1 MKHKTQTKRLLSLML
16 ALCMVISMFSG
27 LTLMASAADETWTPV
42 ELASVQPTDVIVIVA
57 TLSNG
62 TTYAMPYDNG
72 TSKPPAA
79 TAITVTD
86 GKLTSVADNL
96 KWNVTKAGENYKFN
110 PANDAS
116 TFLYCTS
123 TNNGV
128 RVGTNANNQ
137 FTLDAA
143 TGYLKNVATSRYIGV
158 YNAQDWRCYT
168 NTTGNTANQT
178 FTFYKLGSGEPAP
191 DTYAITTEVTGKY
204 AELGDISIPASAA
217 ANEPVT
223 ITSTSKKIVDVL
235 VATASGTT
243 IETVPVD
250 DHNVSFTMPAEAVDV
265 IVQLEDYYDVV
276 LNVTGGTD
284 ADVVVDPAT
293 APVGARVTVSAT
305 ASKIIES
312 VTCDPVC
319 DVIEVDGTYCFDM
332 PGEDVIVSVALAD
345 KPATTYTK
353 VSKPENGDTVAII
366 LDQNEA
372 NNNLAITT
380 TASGKG
386 LAGVTLTP
394 EGDTVKTAE
403 NVAFTVSV
411 DENGYYSFVADG
423 KYLTSG
429 NTGSPLSLADAAS
442 DYSLW
447 TLEAAE
453 GGWFIKSV
461 NAAYNG
467 NAQYLEFYSVFTVYG
482 KSATANAA
490 IYTFNFY
497 KDYGDEPIPEKYA
510 ITTKVTGNKSAPS
523 DISIDTEAT
532 AGDVVAFTSAGK
544 KIESAYALG
553 ETTATEIP
561 VEITSD
567 GLEGMFVMPAEPVSL
582 EIKVENYYD
591 VLLSVTGGEEADVTV
606 DHTVAPAGEM
616 ITVSANEGK
625 TIETVECLP
634 TCEVIEDN
642 GAYCFEMPT
651 EDVLVSVTLKTA
663 PVFAI
668 DTKTS
673 VGEGGI
679 VVAEPAEATEG
690 TQVTLTAMVEDGY
703 ELATWGYSYLGTE
716 DVVTVELPTGSLTV
730 TFTMPGEDVEVYATF
745 KEKVVVYH
753 DVLLYGYQHESSL
766 TVEDG
771 LTLEG
776 RLPELTAPEGYSF
789 VGWTEAVEDN
799 ADGSCPTMYNE
810 TTPVTGDLMLN
821 AVYSK
826 AGEGGGSGDYVK
838 VTENLADWSGEYLI
852 VYEATDQDAGVLDST
867 LDATGLSAV
876 NNNVSALIV
885 DGNTISANSH
895 DEYAVTIE
903 KVTGGYSIQTKS
915 NLYIGHTGS
924 KNSLNTDAKPFVNEI
939 SYDATEKCAV
949 IGQPNTKYVLRYN
962 AASNVKAFRFYT
974 GSQQPIQL
982 YKKESGSLTYTLN
995 PVAGVVEE
1003 FTKDPTVVL
1012 NYDRNVKLELDMLVD
1027 TAKLGGHTVKDIQ
1040 TDLMDMNAGWYNKE
1054 EVGNGT
1060 IVTSNKD
1067 GILIE
1072 NPDPNLSLVGN
1083 FQVTLD
1089 DNSTGTGIITIM
1101 GAQKVYCEDDNN
1113 MFDFTDGKNGTWDID
1128 FSGDEVQFQDVK
1140 DTFDDRDSH
1149 YVNCA
1154 TYSGNFAH
1162 VATVGATEVK
1172 PSAANTWPTATFT
1185 FRGTGFELIS
1195 AANAFGGAGKI
1206 ELKKAESGELISA
1219 HIFNNYYGGKYNGE
1233 TGEWEKTGGDNNAV
1247 NQAPIAAAEKLP
1259 YGDYQVTVTAIYS
1272 PAFDYAELG
1281 EYQLV
1286 IDGARVIDPLDEAG
1300 EGSCAYEEYKIHDL
1314 ISEAENL
1321 DQINL
1326 YVDGKGEISVLDAL
1340 QFGPANEIYLAPGQ
1354 AIPMQFIAGEI
1365 PTISIGARA
1374 YTGAPTTLG
1383 VYKAADGAITAP
1395 ILTEQIAT
1403 ATDMHY
1409 ALENIFTLNETAGY
1423 FETGTIV
1430 VRNDGAE
1437 PLALS
1442 SVRYESGFDVG
1453 AWVDNES
1460 YATAASFVKRM
1471 VQNKQNF
1478 ASLTDVDANAWYFG
1492 SVKFAVESGI
1502 MAGVGDNRFAPK
1514 QELTRAMAVRV
1525 LYVLAGQPEAKANT
1539 TFTDVAANTW
1549 YADAVAWGAENGI
1562 VAGVSATKFNPNGK
1576 LTREQMVAFLY
1587 RYAGKAQ
1594 VADDSIANYTDGAQV
1609 SAYAV
1614 NAMNWAI
1621 ANGIVSGMGN
1631 GTLAPKA
1638 TANRAQMASIL
1649 AHCDEL
1655 YAN

>member
-1 MKHKTQTKRLLSLML
+1 MKHKTQTKRLLSLVL

-57 TLSNG
+57 TKADGS
-62 TTYAMPYDNG
+62 TFAMPNDKG
-72 TSKPPAA
+72 TQSAPTA

-86 GKLTSVADNL
+86 GTLTSVADNL
-96 KWNVTKAGENYKFN
+96 KWNVTKDGTNYKFN
-110 PANDAS
+110 PAGDAS
-116 TFLYCTS
+116 TYLYCTN

-128 RVGTNANNQ
+128 RVGTNTGNQ
-137 FTLDAA
+137 FALDAS
-143 TGYLKNVATSRYIGV
+143 GYLENVATSRYIGV
-158 YNAQDWRCYT
+158 YATQDWRCYT
-168 NTTGNTANQT
+168 SPTATNIKGQT
-178 FTFYKLGSGEPAP
+178 FTFYKLGGGDPAP
-191 DTYAITTEVTGKY
+191 DTYAITTEMAGQNAVI
-204 AELGDISIPASAA
+204 EDISIPASAA
-217 ANEPVT
+217 ANEDVT

-235 VATASGTT
+235 VKTVSGTT

-250 DHNVSFTMPAEAVDV
+250 DHNVMFTMPAEAVNV

-293 APVGARVTVSAT
+293 APVGATVTVSAT

-312 VTCDPVC
+312 VTCNPVC
-319 DVIEVDGTYCFDM
+319 GVIEVG
-332 PGEDVIVSVALAD
+332 
-345 KPATTYTK
+345 
-353 VSKPENGDTVAII
+353 
-366 LDQNEA
+366 
-372 NNNLAITT
+372 
-380 TASGKG
+380 
-386 LAGVTLTP
+386 
-394 EGDTVKTAE
+394 
-403 NVAFTVSV
+403 
-411 DENGYYSFVADG
+411 
-423 KYLTSG
+423 
-429 NTGSPLSLADAAS
+429 
-442 DYSLW
+442 
-447 TLEAAE
+447 
-453 GGWFIKSV
+453 
-461 NAAYNG
+461 
-467 NAQYLEFYSVFTVYG
+467 
-482 KSATANAA
+482 
-490 IYTFNFY
+490 
-497 KDYGDEPIPEKYA
+497 
-510 ITTKVTGNKSAPS
+510 
-523 DISIDTEAT
+523 
-532 AGDVVAFTSAGK
+532 
-544 KIESAYALG
+544 
-553 ETTATEIP
+553 
-561 VEITSD
+561 
-567 GLEGMFVMPAEPVSL
+567 
-582 EIKVENYYD
+582 
-591 VLLSVTGGEEADVTV
+591 
-606 DHTVAPAGEM
+606 
-616 ITVSANEGK
+616 
-625 TIETVECLP
+625 
-634 TCEVIEDN
+634 
-642 GAYCFEMPT
+642 GAYCFEMPAGN
-651 EDVLVSVTLKTA
+651 VLVSVTLKTA

-673 VGEGGI
+673 VGEGGV

-690 TQVTLTAMVEDGY
+690 AQVTLTAKVDDGY

-716 DVVTVELPTGSLTV
+716 DVVTVELPTDSLTA
-730 TFTMPGEDVEVYATF
+730 TFTMPGEDVDVYATF

-838 VTENLADWSGEYLI
+838 VTAEPTSWEGQYVI
-852 VYEATDQDAGVLDST
+852 VYEVSATEGYVFDASGTDEAGI
-867 LDATGLSAV
+867 DKANNYAETGI
-876 NNNVSALIV
+876 NNN
-885 DGNTISANSH
+885 TILAAVG
-895 DEYAVTIE
+895 DDYFVTIE
-903 KVTGGYSIQTKS
+903 TIAGGYTILTKS
-915 NLYIGHTGS
+915 GLYIGVTS
-924 KNSLNTDAKPFVNEI
+924 DSNDILAKPDQKYVNTIELT
-939 SYDATEKCAV
+939 TEKVCTIKSA
-949 IGQPNTKYVLRYN
+949 GAYLRYN
-962 AASNVKAFRFYT
+962 KTSNQMRFRYYKSGSYT
-974 GSQQPIQL
+974 QQQPIHL

-995 PVAGVVEE
+995 PVAGVVEA
-1003 FTKDPTVVL
+1003 FTKDPTVIL

-1040 TDLMDMNAGWYNKE
+1040 TDLMDMNAGWYNSE
-1054 EVGNGT
+1054 EVGKGT

-1113 MFDFTDGKNGTWDID
+1113 MFDFTDGKKGTWDID

-1140 DTFDDRDSH
+1140 DRFDDRDSH

-1206 ELKKAESGELISA
+1206 ELKNAGGELISA
-1219 HIFNNYYGGKYNGE
+1219 YIFNNYYGGKYNGE
-1233 TGEWEKTGGDNNAV
+1233 TGKWEKTGGGNNAV

-1314 ISEAENL
+1314 ISEASETEGL
-1321 DQINL
+1321 DKINL
-1326 YVDGKGEISVLDAL
+1326 YIDGRGEISVLDAL

-1354 AIPMQFIAGEI
+1354 AIPMQFIAAEI

-1383 VYKAADGAITAP
+1383 VYKATDGAITAP
-1395 ILTEQIAT
+1395 FLTEQIAT

-1409 ALENIFTLNETAGY
+1409 ALGNIFTLNETAGY

-1437 PLALS
+1437 PLALT
-1442 SVRYESGFDVG
+1442 SVRYESGYDVG

-1460 YATAASFVKRM
+1460 YAAAAKFVKIM
-1471 VQNKQNF
+1471 AQNKQNF